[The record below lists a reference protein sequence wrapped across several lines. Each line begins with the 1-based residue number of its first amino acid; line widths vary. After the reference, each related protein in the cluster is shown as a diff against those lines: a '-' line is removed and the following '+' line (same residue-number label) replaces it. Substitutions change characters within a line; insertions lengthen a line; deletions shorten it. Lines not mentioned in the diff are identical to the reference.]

1 MSIHQ
6 ISTKV
11 CIIGASP
18 AGLLIANILQKHRIA
33 SVVIEERSP
42 KEPYTGLGTD
52 SIDYQ
57 GLTILKEYGL
67 SDRLIKEGIPQSQ
80 CEFRTLD
87 KSFVLDYGAKSQGQ
101 THYAFPQAELLRDL
115 AKKYRQAGGE
125 ILFNA
130 EEIEIINSDR
140 FAMVKCKQNGR
151 RVNLECDF
159 IAGCDGFDGV
169 SRQAIPLTIAQ
180 PHNKDFDYTWLAITV
195 AAKPAAKH
203 AVYSMHP
210 NGFAGCM
217 LRDRTTSNYY
227 LQVSPGDTVEDWSD
241 SRIWSELNLRLA
253 QEDEQLD
260 KGEIVTKEISNMRHS
275 TLQKMQYCRLFLA
288 GSSAHVLTPAGGKG
302 INLALQDGHALGK
315 SLVGYYLYH
324 DNLPLKHYSKNRLPI
339 IRQTQQFCE
348 SFLHTINTLDSSTLV
363 GKSQER
369 VQRFKRLQLMS
380 TGTYALDFSRKYVGY
395 VESDRSIR
403 KLPQP
408 KKSADVLEFNPAQ
421 LPPLKVG

>member
-18 AGLLIANILQKHRIA
+18 VGLLIANILQRHRIA
-33 SVVIEERSP
+33 SVVVEKLSQQEL
-42 KEPYTGLGTD
+42 YTSLGAD
-52 SIDYQ
+52 SIDYRTF
-57 GLTILKEYGL
+57 TILKEYGL

-80 CEFRTLD
+80 CEFRTPE
-87 KSFVLDYGAKSQGQ
+87 KSFILDYGAKSQSQ
-101 THYAFPQAELLRDL
+101 THYAYPQSDLLQNL

-125 ILFNA
+125 ILFKA
-130 EEIEIINSDR
+130 EEIEIINRDR
-140 FAMVKCKQNGR
+140 FATVKCKQNGR
-151 RVNLECDF
+151 RINLECDF

-169 SRQAIPLTIAQ
+169 ARQAIPSTIAQ
-180 PHNKDFDYTWLAITV
+180 PYNKDFGYTWLTLTV
-195 AAKPAAKH
+195 AAKPATKH

-210 NGFAGCM
+210 NGFAGYM
-217 LRDRTTSNYY
+217 SRDRETSNYY
-227 LQVSPGDTVEDWSD
+227 LQIAPGDTIADWSD
-241 SRIWSELNLRLA
+241 NRIWSELNTRLA
-253 QEDEQLD
+253 QDDEQLNE
-260 KGEIVTKEISNMRHS
+260 GTIVAKEVSNMRHS

-288 GSSAHVLTPAGGKG
+288 GSSAHVLTPAGGKE

-315 SLVGYYLYH
+315 SLVSYYVYH

-348 SFLHTINTLDSSTLV
+348 SFLHTIDTLDSSTLA

-369 VQRFKRLQLMS
+369 LQRFKRLQLMS
-380 TGTYALDFSRKYVGY
+380 AGTYALDFSRKYVGY
-395 VESDRSIR
+395 VESDRSIC